1 MLEVW
6 LRAVTRT
13 PAVVPTERRTGIR
26 SGGLP
31 INTTISGDQPTFGGT
46 ALDAIVREF
55 APSAGAATAVANSF
69 CRQPLRSM
77 KASRTGYG
85 AQRIYV
91 PPSVAALKMHPCST
105 RDLRRVVDLTPTS

>member
-13 PAVVPTERRTGIR
+13 PAVVPTERRTGIW

-55 APSAGAATAVANSF
+55 VPSAGAATEVANPF

-77 KASRTGYG
+77 REQVMGRNGCTCPH
-85 AQRIYV
+85 QWR
-91 PPSVAALKMHPCST
+91 H
-105 RDLRRVVDLTPTS
+105 